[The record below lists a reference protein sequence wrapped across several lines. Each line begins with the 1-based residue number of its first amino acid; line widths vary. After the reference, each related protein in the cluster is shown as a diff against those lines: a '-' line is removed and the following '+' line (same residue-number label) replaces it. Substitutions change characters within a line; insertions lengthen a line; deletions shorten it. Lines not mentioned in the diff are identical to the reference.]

1 MIDKLKVF
9 ADELN
14 LIQHP
19 QIRAFTE
26 KCIERTP
33 DYFYRVPASS
43 TGKYH
48 PEYSLGDGGLIRHTK
63 ALVYFAKELLE
74 LEHNR
79 QRFTPAER
87 DSIIAA
93 GILHDSFKHG
103 DNYSQYSVAN
113 HPVVAA
119 DHILEWAEAEEEKNY
134 SAAIATAV
142 RSHMGEW
149 CCDYKTKEP
158 IMPKPETDK
167 EKFLHECDYLASRKN
182 VIVQGIDYE
191 PIDYMPLEDVI
202 QEIISLCKNS
212 IAEGFSRV
220 KLVEFITNNNNGSPD
235 PRKVEKLDKA
245 VELYKNIK
253 WFTKEVK

>member
-1 MIDKLKVF
+1 
-9 ADELN
+9 
-14 LIQHP
+14 
-19 QIRAFTE
+19 
-26 KCIERTP
+26 
-33 DYFYRVPASS
+33 
-43 TGKYH
+43 
-48 PEYSLGDGGLIRHTK
+48 
-63 ALVYFAKELLE
+63 
-74 LEHNR
+74 
-79 QRFTPAER
+79 
-87 DSIIAA
+87 
-93 GILHDSFKHG
+93 
-103 DNYSQYSVAN
+103 
-113 HPVVAA
+113 
-119 DHILEWAEAEEEKNY
+119 
-134 SAAIATAV
+134 
-142 RSHMGEW
+142 
-149 CCDYKTKEP
+149 
-158 IMPKPETDK
+158 MPKPETDK